1 MWRGG
6 PQAAGG
12 DAKEIARLEQELAR
26 EKTEAAEAT
35 ATAAKEAEEAKKIA
49 GRAAAKAPVAKA
61 AAAPAQAPA
70 RQQGGLIKRI
80 GLPSAAIVAL
90 VAAYWVRVGVRLA
103 RYFVTGR

>member
-35 ATAAKEAEEAKKIA
+35 ATAAKERAEAEEAKKIA
-49 GRAAAKAPVAKA
+49 AAKAS
-61 AAAPAQAPA
+61 AAPAQAPA
-70 RQQGGLIKRI
+70 RQQEGLIKRI

-103 RYFVTGR
+103 RYLVTGR

>member
-1 MWRGG
+1 M
-6 PQAAGG
+6 
-12 DAKEIARLEQELAR
+12 LEQELAR

-35 ATAAKEAEEAKKIA
+35 ATAAKERAEAEEAKKIA
-49 GRAAAKAPVAKA
+49 GHAAAKASAAKA

-103 RYFVTGR
+103 RYLATGR